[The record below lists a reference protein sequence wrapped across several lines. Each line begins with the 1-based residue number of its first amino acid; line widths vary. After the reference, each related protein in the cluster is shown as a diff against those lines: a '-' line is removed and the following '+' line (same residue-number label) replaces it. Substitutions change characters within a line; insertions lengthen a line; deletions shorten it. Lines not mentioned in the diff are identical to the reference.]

1 MKRKTVQIFC
11 ISLYF
16 NSDYRAIPQLD
27 VYDPAVV
34 DDDEYD
40 EMEIGARR
48 EAERA
53 MGKRDREEAA
63 ISGRMSRSLLYGM
76 CMMPNSI

>member
-1 MKRKTVQIFC
+1 
-11 ISLYF
+11 
-16 NSDYRAIPQLD
+16 
-27 VYDPAVV
+27 
-34 DDDEYD
+34 
-40 EMEIGARR
+40 MEIGARR

-76 CMMPNSI
+76 SWQLCPVLLSVVVAFPLTCSYCTVEVVS